1 MIDNALNDKVNDSYG
16 FIFALSQF
24 IAPNIGS
31 MYYEA
36 KADSISAKGDDARM
50 PNITDKS
57 MIVNFVFAAILFVF
71 NCGPFVFSE
80 NRAFQKR
87 LEVLRLKNVPE
98 EEKEEAREIAKSI
111 YSNNTIG
118 QVFKTS
124 TYSKKNSIA
133 STSSIS
139 RTVQPKGTFSGG

>member
-16 FIFALSQF
+16 FVFALSQF
-24 IAPNIGS
+24 IAPNVGS
-31 MYYEA
+31 YYYEA
-36 KADSISAKGDDARM
+36 VNPDDKINVDGSEARM

-57 MIVNFVFAAILFVF
+57 MIVNFIFAGILFIF

-80 NRAFQKR
+80 NRAFQQR
-87 LEVLRLKNVPE
+87 LEELRLKNVPE

-118 QVFKTS
+118 
-124 TYSKKNSIA
+124 
-133 STSSIS
+133 
-139 RTVQPKGTFSGG
+139 